1 MLLMRHILNKMSFNP
16 VWLHLKLFFQFYWDI
31 TDIQHCKFNMSS
43 MMTYIYCEI
52 ITTINLVNIFHLRWI
67 LKKKNTVF
75 FHVMRS
81 LSICFL
87 KPHLHLIT
95 SMKTLFPNK
104 LHSQVP
110 GALSISLGRYTI
122 QHSTVPLCLTQLLLL
137 PRA

>member
-1 MLLMRHILNKMSFNP
+1 
-16 VWLHLKLFFQFYWDI
+16 
-31 TDIQHCKFNMSS
+31 MSS

-52 ITTINLVNIFHLRWI
+52 ITINLVNIFHLRWI

-95 SMKTLFPNK
+95 STKTLFPNK

-110 GALSISLGRYTI
+110 GALSIFLGRYIT
-122 QHSTVPLCLTQLLLL
+122 QHSTVPLCFNTVTASAKSIGQSTWREPSGGFSPWLVQILEFHDGLCCPLKE
-137 PRA
+137 PN